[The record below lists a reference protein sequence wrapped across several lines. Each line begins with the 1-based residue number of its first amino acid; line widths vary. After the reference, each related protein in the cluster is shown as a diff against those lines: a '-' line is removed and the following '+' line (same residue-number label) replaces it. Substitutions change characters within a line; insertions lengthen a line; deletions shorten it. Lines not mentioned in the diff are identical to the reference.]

1 MQAHG
6 DPGHAYCGND
16 LYLRRHLVETR
27 GERRPPL
34 MKVLITGASGFL
46 GGHLAEDCRGQGDTV
61 RVLARKTSDISHLK
75 TIPELEYHYADL
87 REKDALE
94 KACEGVEV
102 VYHCAARVFVSGTY
116 EQHYETNYLGTI
128 NVLDACRATGVKRL
142 VNVSSPSTVFDFKD
156 QDDIDESYPYPARY
170 ANHYSQTKALA
181 EQEVI
186 KANGTGRLSTT
197 SLRPHAIWGP
207 ADKIGILTQI
217 ISRLADGRF
226 SSIGHD
232 RDVRVDLC
240 YVKNAAHAC
249 MLAGRSEKAGGRK
262 YFITDAEAVS
272 LWPFIDHLCDVLELP
287 RPVKDISPAVA
298 MNVARAVET
307 IWRLPC
313 LKKKGAPPMT
323 RYRVGILTKSST
335 YNIDAARRDLGY
347 APVVGV
353 EEGLEQLK
361 SWIAGIGGIEEY
373 VKYVRR

>member
-1 MQAHG
+1 
-6 DPGHAYCGND
+6 
-16 LYLRRHLVETR
+16 
-27 GERRPPL
+27 

-46 GGHLAEDCRGQGDTV
+46 GGHLAADCRGQGDAV
-61 RVLARKTSDISHLK
+61 RVLVRKTSDISRLK
-75 TIPELEYHYADL
+75 TIPEIEYHYADL
-87 REKDALE
+87 REKDELK
-94 KACEGVEV
+94 KACEGIEV

-116 EQHYETNYLGTI
+116 EQHYEANYLGTL
-128 NVLDACRATGVKRL
+128 NVLDACRTSGVKRL
-142 VNVSSPSTVFDFKD
+142 VNLSSPSTVFDFKD
-156 QDDIDESYPYPARY
+156 QIDIDESYPYPTRY

-186 KANGTGRLSTT
+186 KANGNGGLTTT

-217 ISRLADGRF
+217 VSKLADGKF

-232 RDVRVDLC
+232 RDVMVDLC

-249 MLAGRSEKAGGRK
+249 ILAGRSEKAGGRI
-262 YFITDAEAVS
+262 YFITDAEPVS

-287 RPVKDISPAVA
+287 GPAKDVSPAIA
-298 MNVARAVET
+298 MSIARAVES
-307 IWRLPC
+307 IWRLPW
-313 LKKKGAPPMT
+313 LKKKSAAPLT

-373 VKYVRR
+373 IKYVRR